1 MFTGI
6 VEEVGRVR
14 SVGNGCIEI
23 AAAKVTEGTAVG
35 DSIAV
40 NGVCLTVVAFT
51 RDGFTADMMPVTLER
66 TALGKLRAGD
76 GVNLERA
83 LTFSSRLG
91 GHIVSGHIDGVG
103 RVKSVEAKDNA
114 RILRVEAASTILR
127 YIVPRGS
134 VALDG
139 VSLTVAE
146 IGGKKAAQV
155 MIISGCQESGNG
167 VSDFPDWKQNLVFAL
182 LLQQKMEQTFPGLT
196 RPVFFSP
203 RRYNMHLSHCSLL
216 LEVGSDSNTLEEACY
231 TGRLIGRSLGLLL
244 EDYLSEDT

>member
-83 LTFSSRLG
+83 LTLSSRLG

-103 RVKSVEAKDNA
+103 RVKSVEAIIRYRFSADYSSNILYLCRYLA
-114 RILRVEAASTILR
+114 HRRISQ
-127 YIVPRGS
+127 P
-134 VALDG
+134 
-139 VSLTVAE
+139 
-146 IGGKKAAQV
+146 
-155 MIISGCQESGNG
+155 
-167 VSDFPDWKQNLVFAL
+167 
-182 LLQQKMEQTFPGLT
+182 
-196 RPVFFSP
+196 
-203 RRYNMHLSHCSLL
+203 
-216 LEVGSDSNTLEEACY
+216 LEFYS
-231 TGRLIGRSLGLLL
+231 
-244 EDYLSEDT
+244 

>member
-14 SVGNGCIEI
+14 SVGGGRMEI
-23 AAAKVTEGTAVG
+23 AAEKVTEGTAIG

-40 NGVCLTVVAFT
+40 NGVCLTVTAFT
-51 RDGFTADMMPVTLER
+51 RGGFTADVMPVTL
-66 TALGKLRAGD
+66 AHSSLGSLRAGD

-83 LTFSSRLG
+83 LTLSSRLG

-103 RVKSVEAKDNA
+103 RVKSIEAKENA
-114 RILRVEAASTILR
+114 RIFRIEAAPPLLR

-146 IGGKKAAQV
+146 VDGNGFSVSLIPHTRQATALDAKTAGAPVNIENDVIGKYVDKLLRAPAQV
-155 MIISGCQESGNG
+155 EEHEKKLSE
-167 VSDFPDWKQNLVFAL
+167 
-182 LLQQKMEQTFPGLT
+182 GLT
-196 RPVFFSP
+196 AAFLQKCGF
-203 RRYNMHLSHCSLL
+203 
-216 LEVGSDSNTLEEACY
+216 
-231 TGRLIGRSLGLLL
+231 
-244 EDYLSEDT
+244 

>member
-14 SVGNGCIEI
+14 SMGGGRLEI
-23 AAAKVTEGTAVG
+23 AAGKVTEGTAIG

-40 NGVCLTVVAFT
+40 NGVCLTVTSFT
-51 RDGFTADMMPVTLER
+51 RDGFTADVMPVTL
-66 TALGKLRAGD
+66 AHSSLGSLRAGD

-83 LTFSSRLG
+83 LTLSSRLG

-103 RVKSVEAKDNA
+103 RVKSITAKENA
-114 RILRVEAASTILR
+114 RILRIEAEPPLLR

-146 IGGKKAAQV
+146 MDGKGFSVSLIPHTRQATALDAKTAGAVVNIENDVIGKYVEKLLRAP
-155 MIISGCQESGNG
+155 SGAEDAEESK
-167 VSDFPDWKQNLVFAL
+167 S
-182 LLQQKMEQTFPGLT
+182 EGLT
-196 RPVFFSP
+196 AAFLQSCGF
-203 RRYNMHLSHCSLL
+203 
-216 LEVGSDSNTLEEACY
+216 
-231 TGRLIGRSLGLLL
+231 
-244 EDYLSEDT
+244 

>member
-23 AAAKVTEGTAVG
+23 AAAKVTEGTVVG

-66 TALGKLRAGD
+66 TALGTLRAGD

-83 LTFSSRLG
+83 LTLSSRLG

-103 RVKSVEAKDNA
+103 CVKSVEAKDNA

-146 IGGKKAAQV
+146 VGGKAFSVSLIPHTREATALDGKQV
-155 MIISGCQESGNG
+155 GDSVNIENDVIGKYVEKLLRTPEESEAVPSG
-167 VSDFPDWKQNLVFAL
+167 
-182 LLQQKMEQTFPGLT
+182 GLT
-196 RPVFFSP
+196 
-203 RRYNMHLSHCSLL
+203 MELL
-216 LEVGSDSNTLEEACY
+216 AKCGF
-231 TGRLIGRSLGLLL
+231 
-244 EDYLSEDT
+244 

>member
-14 SVGNGCIEI
+14 SVGNGRMEI
-23 AAAKVTEGTAVG
+23 AAEKVTEGTAIG

-40 NGVCLTVVAFT
+40 NGVCLTVTALT
-51 RDGFTADMMPVTLER
+51 RGGFTADVMPVTL
-66 TALGKLRAGD
+66 AHSSLGSLRAGD

-83 LTFSSRLG
+83 LTLSSRLG

-103 RVKSVEAKDNA
+103 RVKSVEAKENA
-114 RILRVEAASTILR
+114 RILRIEAVPPLLR

-146 IGGKKAAQV
+146 VDDKGFSVSLIPHTRQATALDGKTAGAFVNIENDVIGKYVDKLLHAPAQAEERPSGGLTAA
-155 MIISGCQESGNG
+155 
-167 VSDFPDWKQNLVFAL
+167 F
-182 LLQQKMEQTFPGLT
+182 LQQCGF
-196 RPVFFSP
+196 
-203 RRYNMHLSHCSLL
+203 
-216 LEVGSDSNTLEEACY
+216 
-231 TGRLIGRSLGLLL
+231 
-244 EDYLSEDT
+244 

>member
-83 LTFSSRLG
+83 LTLSSRLG

-103 RVKSVEAKDNA
+103 RVNFSVSLIPHTREA
-114 RILRVEAASTILR
+114 T
-127 YIVPRGS
+127 
-134 VALDG
+134 ALDG
-139 VSLTVAE
+139 KQVGDSVNIE
-146 IGGKKAAQV
+146 NDVIGKYVEKLLRTPE
-155 MIISGCQESGNG
+155 ESEAVPPG
-167 VSDFPDWKQNLVFAL
+167 
-182 LLQQKMEQTFPGLT
+182 GLT
-196 RPVFFSP
+196 
-203 RRYNMHLSHCSLL
+203 MELL
-216 LEVGSDSNTLEEACY
+216 AKCGF
-231 TGRLIGRSLGLLL
+231 
-244 EDYLSEDT
+244 

>member
-14 SVGNGCIEI
+14 SVGNGRMEI
-23 AAAKVTEGTAVG
+23 AAEKVTEGTAIG

-40 NGVCLTVVAFT
+40 NGVCLTVTAFT
-51 RDGFTADMMPVTLER
+51 RGGFTADVMPVTL
-66 TALGKLRAGD
+66 AHSSLGSLRAGD

-83 LTFSSRLG
+83 LTLSSRLG

-103 RVKSVEAKDNA
+103 RVKRIESKENAQIFHIEAD
-114 RILRVEAASTILR
+114 STLLR

-146 IGGKKAAQV
+146 VDDKGFSVSLIPHTRQATALDGKKAGA
-155 MIISGCQESGNG
+155 
-167 VSDFPDWKQNLVFAL
+167 LVNIENDVIGKYVDKL
-182 LLQQKMEQTFPGLT
+182 LHAPARTTEPEETPSEGLT
-196 RPVFFSP
+196 AAFLQKCGF
-203 RRYNMHLSHCSLL
+203 
-216 LEVGSDSNTLEEACY
+216 
-231 TGRLIGRSLGLLL
+231 
-244 EDYLSEDT
+244 

>member
-14 SVGNGCIEI
+14 SVGNGRMEI
-23 AAAKVTEGTAVG
+23 AAEKVTEGTAIG

-83 LTFSSRLG
+83 LTLSSRLG

-103 RVKSVEAKDNA
+103 HIVSLKEEQNAVLMRISAEKDINFG
-114 RILRVEAASTILR
+114 T
-127 YIVPRGS
+127 
-134 VALDG
+134 LDG
-139 VSLTVAE
+139 STTKTKSFTKL
-146 IGGKKAAQV
+146 
-155 MIISGCQESGNG
+155 M
-167 VSDFPDWKQNLVFAL
+167 F
-182 LLQQKMEQTFPGLT
+182 
-196 RPVFFSP
+196 
-203 RRYNMHLSHCSLL
+203 Y
-216 LEVGSDSNTLEEACY
+216 
-231 TGRLIGRSLGLLL
+231 
-244 EDYLSEDT
+244 

>member
-14 SVGNGCIEI
+14 SVGNGRMEI
-23 AAAKVTEGTAVG
+23 AAEKVTEGTAIG

-40 NGVCLTVVAFT
+40 NGVCLTVTAFT
-51 RDGFTADMMPVTLER
+51 RGGFTADVMPVTL
-66 TALGKLRAGD
+66 AHSSLGSLRAGD

-83 LTFSSRLG
+83 LTLSSRLG

-103 RVKSVEAKDNA
+103 RVKSIESKENA
-114 RILRVEAASTILR
+114 RIFHVEADSALLR

-146 IGGKKAAQV
+146 VDDKGFSVSLIPHTRQATALDGKKEGAAV
-155 MIISGCQESGNG
+155 NIENDIIGKY
-167 VSDFPDWKQNLVFAL
+167 VDKL
-182 LLQQKMEQTFPGLT
+182 LHATARTEEIPSEGLT
-196 RPVFFSP
+196 AAFLQKCGF
-203 RRYNMHLSHCSLL
+203 
-216 LEVGSDSNTLEEACY
+216 
-231 TGRLIGRSLGLLL
+231 
-244 EDYLSEDT
+244 

>member
-14 SVGNGCIEI
+14 SVGNGRMEI
-23 AAAKVTEGTAVG
+23 AAEKVTEGTAIG

-40 NGVCLTVVAFT
+40 NGVCLTVTAFT
-51 RDGFTADMMPVTLER
+51 RGGFTADVMPVTL
-66 TALGKLRAGD
+66 AHSSLGSLRAGD

-83 LTFSSRLG
+83 LTLSSRLG

-103 RVKSVEAKDNA
+103 RVKSIESKENA
-114 RILRVEAASTILR
+114 RIFHVEADSALLR

-146 IGGKKAAQV
+146 VDDKGFSVSLIPHTRQATALDGKKEGAAV
-155 MIISGCQESGNG
+155 NIENDVIGKY
-167 VSDFPDWKQNLVFAL
+167 VDKL
-182 LLQQKMEQTFPGLT
+182 LHDPARTEEMPSEGMTAAFLQKCGF
-196 RPVFFSP
+196 
-203 RRYNMHLSHCSLL
+203 
-216 LEVGSDSNTLEEACY
+216 
-231 TGRLIGRSLGLLL
+231 
-244 EDYLSEDT
+244 

>member
-83 LTFSSRLG
+83 LTLSSRLG

-139 VSLTVAE
+139 KQVGDSVNIE
-146 IGGKKAAQV
+146 NDVIGKYVEKLLRTPE
-155 MIISGCQESGNG
+155 ESEAVPPG
-167 VSDFPDWKQNLVFAL
+167 
-182 LLQQKMEQTFPGLT
+182 GLT
-196 RPVFFSP
+196 
-203 RRYNMHLSHCSLL
+203 MELL
-216 LEVGSDSNTLEEACY
+216 AKCGF
-231 TGRLIGRSLGLLL
+231 
-244 EDYLSEDT
+244 